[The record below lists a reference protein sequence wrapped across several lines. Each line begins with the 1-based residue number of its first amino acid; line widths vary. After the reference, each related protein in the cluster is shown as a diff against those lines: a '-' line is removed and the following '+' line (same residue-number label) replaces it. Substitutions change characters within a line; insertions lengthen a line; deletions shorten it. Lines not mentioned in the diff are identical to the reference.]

1 MLLRGVNTWDS
12 CVGDLELFTHGD
24 LELFTELFM
33 RITDACSTH
42 CGICLRCVSSVLF
55 DKISGSK
62 ALNGFLGA
70 ADGQSQTYFGNN
82 EFWHPEVSCK
92 DLVSAEKLGRGKTQ
106 TWFCV
111 WVMKSPEGQV
121 SYTNGVQSGHSFHP
135 GHSQHLLLT
144 EVNLLCFFMLEEA
157 VYSSLL
163 AIFILFVKLCKWLLL
178 GKRHLQT

>member
-42 CGICLRCVSSVLF
+42 RGICLRCVSSMLF

-92 DLVSAEKLGRGKTQ
+92 DLVSAEKLGRGKTDMVLCLSDEI
-106 TWFCV
+106 TWRAGVLYKWSTEWAQLSPWSFSAFTTHRSEPAVLLYVGGSCV
-111 WVMKSPEGQV
+111 Q
-121 SYTNGVQSGHSFHP
+121 
-135 GHSQHLLLT
+135 
-144 EVNLLCFFMLEEA
+144 
-157 VYSSLL
+157 
-163 AIFILFVKLCKWLLL
+163 
-178 GKRHLQT
+178 

>member
-1 MLLRGVNTWDS
+1 MRQLHD
-12 CVGDLELFTHGD
+12 D

-42 CGICLRCVSSVLF
+42 CGACLRSVSSMLF
-55 DKISGSK
+55 DMIPGSK
-62 ALNGFLGA
+62 VLNGFLGA
-70 ADGQSQTYFGNN
+70 AGGQSQTYFGNN
-82 EFWHPEVSCK
+82 EFWHPEVPCK
-92 DLVSAEKLGRGKTQ
+92 NLASTEQLGWGKTQ

-121 SYTNGVQSGHSFHP
+121 SYKNGVQGGYSFHP
-135 GHSQHLLLT
+135 CLSQHLLLT
-144 EVNLLCFFMLEEA
+144 RVNLLCFFMLEKA

-163 AIFILFVKLCKWLLL
+163 AIFILFGHKWLLL